1 MASKKNATI
10 KEAMEVYRKL
20 AKADKPCA
28 IAFMQGML
36 QKATNKSA

>member
-1 MASKKNATI
+1 MAEKKEATI

-20 AKADKPCA
+20 NKEDKPCA

-36 QKATNKSA
+36 LKAANKSA